1 MVVAVL
7 IEKRNTPSKRDLFHT
22 QLSSSSRLTV
32 SPELLGVLASPGV
45 TTAGAGV
52 VEAVT
57 LVDTTGLLAGRGK
70 TTSLTVLVEKIS

>member
-22 QLSSSSRLTV
+22 QLSSSRLTV

>member
-22 QLSSSSRLTV
+22 QLSSSRLTV

-45 TTAGAGV
+45 TTTGAGV
-52 VEAVT
+52 VVAVA

>member
-1 MVVAVL
+1 MVVVAVL

-22 QLSSSSRLTV
+22 QLSSRLTV

-57 LVDTTGLLAGRGK
+57 LVDTTGLLAGRGE